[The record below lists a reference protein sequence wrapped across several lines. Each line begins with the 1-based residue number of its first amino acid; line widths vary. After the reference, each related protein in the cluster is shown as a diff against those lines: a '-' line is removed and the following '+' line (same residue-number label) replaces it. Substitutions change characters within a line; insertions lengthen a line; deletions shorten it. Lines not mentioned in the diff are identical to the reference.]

1 MNDYIKRED
10 AVTYI
15 KEHQCLSC
23 SDIGLCGNCAVF
35 IELKLL
41 EKVPAADVRENV
53 RGHWIVKEDAWITS
67 YKCSACGTTWSL
79 DLCDDRFCSHCG
91 ADMRGEG

>member
-1 MNDYIKRED
+1 MADYIKRDALLKTWCESYCRPKQNCRED
-10 AVTYI
+10 
-15 KEHQCLSC
+15 C
-23 SDIGLCGNCAVF
+23 SFYDAITQS
-35 IELKLL
+35 
-41 EKVPAADVRENV
+41 PAADVRENV

-67 YKCSACGTTWSL
+67 YKCSCCGTTWSM